1 LIEKTASLNVSS
13 VITITTPPLFFLCDI
28 LEKTWSRLHEQ
39 TVQYKW
45 NILVWVVHREV
56 ITSCISRYIQTCCW
70 KRLTISASNIW
81 LSRKIVHLNISMGG
95 DFFSYG
101 RYIDSSY
108 SYKSTAFYN
117 TDLSRAP
124 LYWYVTAW
132 EIRKKNTEKHMNG
145 DAFRAN
151 GYGFQAAIYE
161 WVWFSS
167 CHIWMGMV
175 FKLPYMNGY
184 GFQAAIYE
192 WVWFSS
198 CHIW

>member
-1 LIEKTASLNVSS
+1 M
-13 VITITTPPLFFLCDI
+13 
-28 LEKTWSRLHEQ
+28 
-39 TVQYKW
+39 
-45 NILVWVVHREV
+45 WVVHREV

-108 SYKSTAFYN
+108 FYKSTAFYN

-132 EIRKKNTEKHMNG
+132 EIRKKTLKN
-145 DAFRAN
+145 
-151 GYGFQAAIYE
+151 
-161 WVWFSS
+161 
-167 CHIWMGMV
+167 IWMGMLSVRMGMV
-175 FKLPYMNGY
+175 FKLRYMNGY

-198 CHIW
+198 CDILMGMVFKLRYINGYGFQAEIYEWVWFSSWDIWMGIVFKLRYMNGYGFQAEIYEWV